1 MEYFVKGIAILGIFA
16 IGAFFLAGRFAHWA
30 GMNLFGIEDKINAFR
45 ARHCKLTEGKFPAG
59 YPWPRLVTKLEEHEG
74 ATSWWRG
81 CLFFFGNV
89 AFGVAAFYNMESWNF
104 LGLLLG
110 GLFIAEMWLV
120 KEYHAHLEQFF
131 CQDMETCAREYYSAS
146 YRISGRLERG
156 GVPFGNTSQG
166 RVVRLTFWYGVHA
179 YGKYTIDV
187 WVPSKSDHYLTLGFR
202 TPVDVF
208 GPAEVSVFLD
218 PCQESDGAPAGIA
231 HCLRAISVDEAPS
244 NTPRDFWALSRV
256 GQPQY
261 AGVSLPSAC
270 GKHVI
275 GDEELVEAK

>member
-1 MEYFVKGIAILGIFA
+1 MEYYFKGIAILGIFA
-16 IGAFFLAGRFAHWA
+16 VGVFFLAGRFAHWA
-30 GMNLFGIEDKINAFR
+30 GMTLFGIEDNINAFR
-45 ARHCKLTEGKFPAG
+45 ARHYKLTEGKFPAG

-110 GLFIAEMWLV
+110 GLFIAEMWLI
-120 KEYHAHLEQFF
+120 KEYLAHLEQVF

-156 GVPFGNTSQG
+156 NIPLGNTSQG
-166 RVVRLTFWYGVHA
+166 RVVRLIFWYGTFA
-179 YGKYTIDV
+179 FCKYETDV
-187 WVPSKSDHYLTLGFR
+187 WVPSEKDHYLTLGFR

-208 GPAEVSVFLD
+208 GAQEVSVFLN
-218 PCQESDGAPAGIA
+218 PCKEGDGAPAGIV
-231 HCLRAISVDEAPS
+231 HCLRAIFVDEAPS
-244 NTPRDFWALSRV
+244 NMPRDFWALSQV
-256 GQPQY
+256 AQPRY
-261 AGVSLPSAC
+261 MGVSLPSTR
-270 GKHVI
+270 GKEPT
-275 GDEELVEAK
+275 GKEELVGVS